1 MSVSG
6 SFSNPV
12 YAPLSPKTLYLCS
25 RFFIQ
30 KNAMTQERLWNAN
43 YIKVWLA
50 NFMIFFSFMLI
61 TPLLPLY
68 LSETYQADKDTIG
81 FVLSGYTLTALLA
94 RPFSGYLVDSFSRRT
109 VLLVCYFLFFAM
121 FAGYLI
127 AGTMTLFAIVRTM
140 HGAPMGAVTVANS
153 TCAIDV
159 LHPSRRAEGIGY
171 YGLSNNL
178 ATSIAPTIGLLIY
191 QYTSNYDVLFLC
203 CLVAA
208 GIGLLINATVKFP
221 TKEIIPNRDPISWDR
236 FFLVEGWSEGVVM
249 VCIGMSYGILATYLA
264 IYGKEV
270 LGMTAGTGAWFA
282 VLSGGLILSRLIG
295 ARSLRKGRMVENVNH
310 GIVVSLFGYLLFAA
324 LKNPIGYYGAALI
337 IGLGN
342 GHIWPG
348 MQTMFINLA
357 PHTKRGTANSTQ
369 LISWDIGM
377 GLGVIFGGIF
387 SQHLG
392 YSAAFWL
399 AFGVNI
405 TGVLFYYGYVK
416 NHFITHRV
424 R

>member
-1 MSVSG
+1 M
-6 SFSNPV
+6 
-12 YAPLSPKTLYLCS
+12 
-25 RFFIQ
+25 
-30 KNAMTQERLWNAN
+30 ERLWNAN
-43 YIKVWLA
+43 YLKVWTA
-50 NFMIFFSFMLI
+50 NFMIFFSFMLV

-94 RPFSGYLVDSFSRRT
+94 RPIAGYLVDSYSRRV
-109 VLLVCYFLFFAM
+109 VLLTCYFLFFAF

-140 HGAPMGAVTVANS
+140 HGAPMGSVTVANS

-178 ATSIAPTIGLLIY
+178 ATSIAPTVGIIIY
-191 QYTSNYDVLFLC
+191 DTIHNYNIIFVFAMLT
-203 CLVAA
+203 A
-208 GIGLLINATVKFP
+208 GIGCAINATVHFP
-221 TKEIIPNRDPISWDR
+221 AKEIIPNKDPLSLDR
-236 FFLVEGWSEGVVM
+236 FFLLKGWCEGIVVAC
-249 VCIGMSYGILATYLA
+249 VGLSYGVLANYLA
-264 IYGKEV
+264 LYGKEE

-282 VLSGGLILSRLIG
+282 ILSGGLILSRLVG
-295 ARSLRKGRMVENVNH
+295 ARTLRQGKVVENVSH
-310 GIVVSLFGYLLFAA
+310 GILISVFGYLLFAM

-357 PHTKRGTANSTQ
+357 PNNKRGTANST
-369 LISWDIGM
+369 LLTCWDVGM
-377 GLGVIFGGIF
+377 GLGVIFGGMAIH
-387 SQHLG
+387 HLG
-392 YSAAFWL
+392 YTAAFWF
-399 AFGVNI
+399 AFAVNAS
-405 TGVLFYYGYVK
+405 GVLLFFLYVRK
-416 NHFITHRV
+416 HFLRNKL

>member
-1 MSVSG
+1 ME
-6 SFSNPV
+6 
-12 YAPLSPKTLYLCS
+12 K
-25 RFFIQ
+25 
-30 KNAMTQERLWNAN
+30 LWNAN
-43 YIKVWLA
+43 YLKVWTA
-50 NFMIFFSFMLI
+50 NFMIFFSFMLV

-94 RPFSGYLVDSFSRRT
+94 RPIAGYLVDSFSRRV
-109 VLLVCYFLFFAM
+109 VLLTCYFLFFAF

-127 AGTMTLFAIVRTM
+127 AGTMTLFAVVRTM

-178 ATSIAPTIGLLIY
+178 ATSIAPTVGLIIY
-191 QYTSNYDVLFLC
+191 DTIHNYNIIFIFAMIV
-203 CLVAA
+203 A
-208 GIGLLINATVKFP
+208 GIGCAVNATVHFP
-221 TKEIIPNRDPISWDR
+221 AKEIIPNKDPLSLDR
-236 FFLVEGWSEGVVM
+236 FFLLKGWCEGIVVAC
-249 VCIGMSYGILATYLA
+249 VGLSYGVLANYLA
-264 IYGKEV
+264 LYGKEE

-282 VLSGGLILSRLIG
+282 ILSGGLILSRLVG
-295 ARSLRKGRMVENVNH
+295 ARTLRKGKVVENVSH
-310 GIVVSLFGYLLFAA
+310 GILISVFGFLLFAL

-357 PHTKRGTANSTQ
+357 PNNKRGTANST
-369 LISWDIGM
+369 LLTCWDVGM
-377 GLGVIFGGIF
+377 GLGVIFGGMAIH
-387 SQHLG
+387 HLG
-392 YSAAFWL
+392 YTAAFWF
-399 AFGVNI
+399 AFIVNAS
-405 TGVLFYYGYVK
+405 GVLFFFTHVRG
-416 NHFITHRV
+416 HFLRNKL

>member
-1 MSVSG
+1 
-6 SFSNPV
+6 
-12 YAPLSPKTLYLCS
+12 
-25 RFFIQ
+25 
-30 KNAMTQERLWNAN
+30 MTQEKLWNAN
-43 YIKVWLA
+43 YVKVWLG

-68 LSETYQADKDTIG
+68 LSETNQADKETIG

-94 RPFSGYLVDSFSRRT
+94 RPFSGYMVDSFSRRT
-109 VLLVCYFLFFAM
+109 VLLVTYFLFFAM

-178 ATSIAPTIGLLIY
+178 ATSIAPTVGLLIY
-191 QYTSNYDVLFLC
+191 QYTSNYNVLFVC
-203 CLVAA
+203 CLVTAA
-208 GIGLLINATVKFP
+208 LGLIINSTVKFP
-221 TKEIIPNRDPISWDR
+221 VKEIIPNRDPISLDR
-236 FFLVEGWSEGVVM
+236 FFLVEGWSEGLVM
-249 VCIGMSYGILATYLA
+249 ICIGMSYGVLATYLA
-264 IYGKEV
+264 IYGKEE
-270 LGMTAGTGAWFA
+270 LGVTAGSGIWFA
-282 VLSGGLILSRLIG
+282 VLSGGLILSRIIG
-295 ARSLRKGRMVENVNH
+295 VRSLREGKMVENVNH
-310 GIVVSLFGYLLFAA
+310 GIIVSLFGYLLFAA

-387 SQHLG
+387 AHHLG

-405 TGVLFYYGYVK
+405 AGVLFYYAYVK